1 MAMSQG
7 QRPDDFCAEIKW
19 NQKEKLGRKE
29 VSWVLNPKLESH
41 VSNLPSEVRRYL
53 KGAVGNVNLS
63 LGNPRTGIRI
73 GGAGLM

>member
-1 MAMSQG
+1 MESE
-7 QRPDDFCAEIKW
+7 R
-19 NQKEKLGRKE
+19 KLGKKE

-41 VSNLPSEVRRYL
+41 VSNLPSEVRRFL

-63 LGNPRTGIRI
+63 VGNPRTGIRI